1 MSQISSIN
9 VPYEEL
15 KHLILDV
22 IRRSGD
28 SFQFKGLCNG
38 VGHSAVSKNIVANP
52 NPPNFQTFE
61 YPLQKADENRVREVL
76 WDLIIERVLT
86 VGDHHNDSWPWLSVT
101 AYGKK
106 ALDST
111 DPIPNDSTGYLARIK
126 KEVPQLDTVIETYL
140 IESIRTYNINQL
152 LSSTITIGCA
162 SEKCLLV
169 LIETFTKSF
178 RDANKRLNF
187 EKKIEGKFIKTQY
200 DEFNKA
206 MHPTRPQL
214 PYSLR
219 EPYENRLNGVFDLI
233 RNNRNGAGH
242 PTGKQVDKD
251 TLFSS
256 LQVFIPYCKYVY
268 DLKDFLDKN
277 QHD

>member
-1 MSQISSIN
+1 MSQIPSIN

-15 KHLILDV
+15 KHLVLDV
-22 IRRSGD
+22 IRQSGD
-28 SFQFKGLCNG
+28 SFQFKGLCNSIG
-38 VGHSAVSKNIVANP
+38 NFAVSRKIVSNP
-52 NPPNFQTFE
+52 NPTGFQTFD
-61 YPLQKADENRVREVL
+61 YPLQKTDENRVREVL

-86 VGDHHNDSWPWLSVT
+86 IGDYHNDSWPWLSVT

-111 DPIPNDSTGYLARIK
+111 DPIPNDPTGYLTRIK
-126 KEVPQLDTVIETYL
+126 KEIPKLDNVIETYL

-152 LSSTITIGCA
+152 LSSTITLGCA

-169 LIETFTKSF
+169 LIETFAQTFQDTIKQT
-178 RDANKRLNF
+178 NF

-206 MHPTRPQL
+206 MQPTRSQL
-214 PYSLR
+214 PYNLK

-233 RNNRNGAGH
+233 RNNRNNAGH

-251 TLFSS
+251 TLFAN

-268 DLKDFLDKN
+268 DLKEYLTKN
-277 QHD
+277 QHN